1 MKGKVQK
8 ARQNKGERQK
18 YKKTNKT
25 KVKGKVQKDRQ
36 NKGER
41 QSTKRQ
47 TKQRQKAK
55 YKKTNTDP
63 LNTIEN

>member
-8 ARQNKGERQK
+8 DKQNKGEGQSTKRQAKQRRRAK

-25 KVKGKVQKDRQ
+25 KVKGKVQKDKQ
-36 NKGER
+36 NKDER

-47 TKQRQKAK
+47 TKQR
-55 YKKTNTDP
+55 
-63 LNTIEN
+63 

>member
-8 ARQNKGERQK
+8 DKHNKGEGQK

-25 KVKGKVQKDRQ
+25 KVKGKVQKDKQ

-47 TKQRQKAK
+47 TKQR
-55 YKKTNTDP
+55 
-63 LNTIEN
+63 